1 LKILKN
7 VLLLSLIYSSLSLSC
22 ELKLGLDN
30 LTVYSEIWPPYQTQS
45 QTGVLNGI
53 ATQQVKYVFESAN
66 FPFEIKVMPWARA
79 FHLVNLNNNTLIYS
93 ISRTAQREHLFHW
106 IHRLGHVK
114 TSFVALAG
122 RTDLII
128 KNEIDFKKYTL
139 ILKRHEAANQ
149 YFLDLGFD
157 PKVNIIYVNNSEQA
171 LHLLVKGRGDIY
183 PITDSGFMPAVNK
196 SGLSSGLFSLIYE
209 LKEFE
214 LDLYLAANIQSD
226 IKLINQIKQAFSCY
240 AKS

>member
-1 LKILKN
+1 LD
-7 VLLLSLIYSSLSLSC
+7 
-22 ELKLGLDN
+22 LGLDS

-45 QTGVLNGI
+45 QAGVLDGI
-53 ATQQVKYVFESAN
+53 ATKQIKNAFESVK

-79 FHLVNLNNNTLIYS
+79 LHLVNLNDNTLIYS
-93 ISRTAQREHLFHW
+93 LSRTAQREHLFHW
-106 IHRLGHVK
+106 IYRLGHVK
-114 TSFVALAG
+114 TYFVSLAD

-128 KNEIDFKKYTL
+128 KNETDFKKYTL

-157 PKVNIIYVNNSEQA
+157 PNVNIIYVNNSEQA
-171 LHLLVKGRGDIY
+171 LHLLAKGRGDIY
-183 PITDSGFMPAVNK
+183 PITDSGFMPAITQ

-226 IKLINQIKQAFSCY
+226 LKLINQLKQAFLCNS
-240 AKS
+240 KP